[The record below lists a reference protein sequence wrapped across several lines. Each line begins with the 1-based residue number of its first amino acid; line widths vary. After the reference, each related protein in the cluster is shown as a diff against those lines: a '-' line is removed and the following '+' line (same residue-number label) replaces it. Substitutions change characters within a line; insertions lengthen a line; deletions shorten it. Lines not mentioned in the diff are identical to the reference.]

1 MAIINF
7 SVPEILERKIK
18 EVIKKKGFSSKA
30 ELFRFAVLRYLE
42 ETEKFPLDNNPRI
55 TALSNALERE
65 MLEKLGES
73 PLPDIKVQL
82 KRMKKV

>member
-7 SVPEILERKIK
+7 SVPAILERKIK

-30 ELFRFAVLRYLE
+30 ELFRFVVLRYLD
-42 ETEKFPLDNNPRI
+42 ETEKLPLDSNPRI
-55 TALSNALERE
+55 TALSGALERE
-65 MLEKLGES
+65 LLEKLEKS

-82 KRMKKV
+82 KRIKRL